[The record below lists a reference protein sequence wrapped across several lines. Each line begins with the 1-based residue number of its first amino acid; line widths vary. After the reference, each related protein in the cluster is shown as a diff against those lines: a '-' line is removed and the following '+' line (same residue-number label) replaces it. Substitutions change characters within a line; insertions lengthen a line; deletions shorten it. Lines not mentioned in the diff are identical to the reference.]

1 MTKLK
6 QISDWPAGLPG
17 AAMPDMNLQFYFLLR
32 EIAHPERVLW
42 VGLLQHP
49 SNPKHGFIHTSVD
62 QWDIVMH
69 REPFLVDGKTA
80 SVGQRHTYQRELK
93 TLVREALAASA
104 AKQPEKKLSANADD
118 YYIHLFNIGWEGI
131 GHWDAEAELSGLS
144 LKGLRKP

>member
-1 MTKLK
+1 
-6 QISDWPAGLPG
+6 
-17 AAMPDMNLQFYFLLR
+17 MPDMNLQFYFLLR

-80 SVGQRHTYQRELK
+80 SVGQPHTYQAR
-93 TLVREALAASA
+93 TQNSRA
-104 AKQPEKKLSANADD
+104 
-118 YYIHLFNIGWEGI
+118 
-131 GHWDAEAELSGLS
+131 
-144 LKGLRKP
+144 